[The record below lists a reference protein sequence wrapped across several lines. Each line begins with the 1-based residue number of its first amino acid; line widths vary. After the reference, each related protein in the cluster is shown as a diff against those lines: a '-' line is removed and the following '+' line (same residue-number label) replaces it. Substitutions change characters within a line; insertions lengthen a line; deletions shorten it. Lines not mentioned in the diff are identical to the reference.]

1 MTMTRKV
8 TSTLVKTIVK
18 TSTNIT
24 FNQLNY
30 NDRFDFL
37 CVGESRE
44 TGYVN
49 RKEKNVS
56 LVIQDIQGMH
66 LLW

>member
-1 MTMTRKV
+1 MSMTRKV
-8 TSTLVKTIVK
+8 INTLVKTLVK
-18 TSTNIT
+18 TSINIT

-49 RKEKNVS
+49 LKAKNAS
-56 LVIQDIQGMH
+56 LVIQDILGKH